1 MNNDKTE
8 HKIQDTFISYAQNFE
23 DVLLNRVFRDKL
35 DGLYIDIGALHPTF
49 DSVTRAFYD
58 RGWSGINIEPI
69 QDFYN
74 AICQERPRDINLNI
88 AISDRAGN
96 LEFFQVLQQPANS
109 TLDKEIAYK
118 VAREKGLDVT
128 SYNVVVKTLADI
140 CEEHITKQIDFL
152 KIDVEGVEEQVL
164 LSGNWEKF
172 RPTIL
177 LIF

>member
-96 LEFFQVLQQPANS
+96 
-109 TLDKEIAYK
+109 
-118 VAREKGLDVT
+118 
-128 SYNVVVKTLADI
+128 
-140 CEEHITKQIDFL
+140 
-152 KIDVEGVEEQVL
+152 
-164 LSGNWEKF
+164 
-172 RPTIL
+172 
-177 LIF
+177 